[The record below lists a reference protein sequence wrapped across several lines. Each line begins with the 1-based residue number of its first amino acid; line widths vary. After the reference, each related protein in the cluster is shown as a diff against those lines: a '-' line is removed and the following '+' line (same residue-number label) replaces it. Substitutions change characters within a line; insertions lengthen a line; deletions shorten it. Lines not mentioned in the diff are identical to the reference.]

1 MTLNLKKKTPHD
13 DISNKNLEKGPL
25 IVNSRVKVTRIFS
38 VDKNLIRFN
47 IGKIDKNT
55 FSQIMTILST
65 LLK

>member
-1 MTLNLKKKTPHD
+1 
-13 DISNKNLEKGPL
+13 
-25 IVNSRVKVTRIFS
+25 VNSRVKVARIFS